1 MGLVTMAFDTTTYRD
16 LYPFE
21 GKTLDLGGARMHYL
35 DEGQGAPVLMVH
47 GNPSWSF
54 YYRNLAKE
62 LRATHR
68 VIVPDHIGCGLSDKP
83 DDAAYEY
90 TLKSRVDDLDK
101 LMGHLD
107 VQEPI
112 TLVVHDW
119 GGMIGFAWA
128 SRHPEKIKN
137 IVVLN
142 TAAFFLPSTKALP
155 VALRVCR
162 DSMVGEWLVRGANAF
177 SVAASFVGCKRN
189 PMDARLR
196 AAYQAPYDSWESRI
210 ATVRFVQDIPLG
222 PADRSYQVVDEVQA
236 GLERFK
242 GVPMLICWGELDFVF
257 DKHFLAEWRRRFP
270 DATVKSFPD
279 AGHYVLEDAADEVIP
294 AVKAFLGVPA

>member
-1 MGLVTMAFDTTTYRD
+1 MAFDTKQYHD
-16 LYPFE
+16 LYPFQ
-21 GKTLDLGGARMHYL
+21 GKTLDVGGAQMHYL
-35 DEGQGAPVLMVH
+35 DEGQGPPVLMLH

-54 YYRNLAKE
+54 YYRNLARE

-83 DDAAYEY
+83 GDDAYEY
-90 TLKSRVDDLDK
+90 TLRRRVDDLDK
-101 LMGHLD
+101 LMQGIN
-107 VQEPI
+107 EPV

-128 SRHPEKIKN
+128 SRDPSRVKQ

-142 TAAFFLPSTKALP
+142 TAAFFLPTTKP
-155 VALRVCR
+155 FPIALRVCR
-162 DSMVGEWLVRGANAF
+162 DSALGALLVRGANAF

-210 ATVRFVQDIPLG
+210 ATLRFVQDIPLVPG
-222 PADRSYQVVDEVQA
+222 DKAYGVVNEVQA

-270 DATVKSFPD
+270 EATVKSFPD

-294 AVKAFLGVPA
+294 AIKAFLG

>member
-1 MGLVTMAFDTTTYRD
+1 MAFDTAQYQD
-16 LYPFE
+16 LYPFQ
-21 GKTLDLGGARMHYL
+21 GKTLDVGGARMHYL

-62 LRATHR
+62 LRGTHR
-68 VIVPDHIGCGLSDKP
+68 VIVPDHIGCGLSEKP
-83 DDAAYEY
+83 GDAAYEY
-90 TLKSRVDDLDK
+90 TLKRRVDDLET
-101 LMGHLD
+101 LMDHLKI
-107 VQEPI
+107 QEPI

-142 TAAFFLPSTKALP
+142 TAAFFLPATKPLP

-210 ATVRFVQDIPLG
+210 ATCRFVQDIPLV
-222 PADRSYQVVDEVQA
+222 PEDKAYQVVDEVQA

-257 DKHFLAEWRRRFP
+257 DKHFLAEWRQRFP
-270 DATVKSFPD
+270 EATVESFPD

-294 AVKAFLGVPA
+294 AVKAFLGVPGR